1 MIEES
6 AANKYHYQGESKPK
20 KKHRFGWLIALI
32 VILLVIAVPIA
43 SLYIFVYDGSNP
55 REEVTYDVTTSLK
68 QKAVTALNEEREA
81 KEKIALGFNEED
93 LRGLFQSVTANVK
106 SQSGYLRGFDA
117 KIDGNQYLFECY
129 LGNLPLSF
137 KSKVTLVTTLKEE
150 TESYIFKV
158 DSVKLGKIGLGLDT
172 LTKLGVSF
180 DEKEIEE
187 TFSNAGLHV
196 TSNLKEGEII
206 YLKKDAKKDAVALL
220 ASSNIDSL
228 YSSLLN
234 ELVEMDLLTISS
246 NGGLSLSMDLAPIH
260 TNNSYLTLSKN
271 LTLSSDLKGYCDDVV
286 SLLNGE
292 GDFQKE
298 APYDTYLME
307 YLIKGYNKCNDEEK
321 NYVKGKDFNSLGI
334 SAPTLYEGKRYA
346 AEGKDLNALLE
357 EKKGSLLTGGIKIS
371 EDELNLIFQ
380 NTSLLGTSYLVS
392 APFDG
397 IYRSSYVSIDNFY
410 SNAIDDALS
419 FVIGINIGGYEV
431 PSVLNFKKVD
441 GTSLLSLKKDR
452 FYLGDKKISETLSK
466 TLFDLLASSL
476 QSESWIDVDSETQT
490 INIGNITSPILG
502 VTMKASLKGK
512 SIQEDGYL
520 LFEEKIGL

>member
-6 AANKYHYQGESKPK
+6 AASKYHYQGESKPK
-20 KKHRFGWLIALI
+20 KKHHFGWLIALI
-32 VILLVIAVPIA
+32 VILLVIAIPIA
-43 SLYIFVYDGSNP
+43 SLYIFVYDGSDP
-55 REEVTYDVTTSLK
+55 REEISYDVTTSLK
-68 QKAVTALNEEREA
+68 QKAATALSEERET
-81 KEKIALGFNEED
+81 KDKIALGFKEED
-93 LRGLFQSVTANVK
+93 LRGLFQSVTSNLA
-106 SQSGYLRGFDA
+106 SQSDYLRGFDA
-117 KIDGNQYLFECY
+117 KVDGKQYLFECY

-137 KSKVTLVTTLKEE
+137 KSKATLVTTLKEE

-158 DSVKLGKIGLGLDT
+158 DSVKLGKISLGLDL
-172 LTKLGVSF
+172 LTKFGVSF

-187 TFSNAGLHV
+187 TFANAGLHV
-196 TSNLKEGEII
+196 TSNLKDGEII
-206 YLKKDAKKDAVALL
+206 YLKKDAEKDAVTLL

-234 ELVEMDLLTISS
+234 ELVDMNLLTVSS
-246 NGGLSLSMDLAPIH
+246 HEGLSLSMDLAPIH
-260 TNNSYLTLSKN
+260 SNNEYLTPSKD
-271 LTLSSDLKGYCDDVV
+271 LTLSSDLKKYRDNVV
-286 SLLNGE
+286 SLLNSE
-292 GDFQKE
+292 GGFQKE

-307 YLIKGYNKCNDEEK
+307 YLIKGYSKCSDEEK

-334 SAPTLYEGKRYA
+334 ASPLLYEGKRYA

-357 EKKGSLLTGGIKIS
+357 ERKGNLLTGGIKIS

-397 IYRSSYVSIDNFY
+397 VYHSSYVSVDNFY
-410 SNAIDDALS
+410 SNVTDDAIS
-419 FVIGINIGGYEV
+419 FVIGINVGGYEV

-452 FYLGDKKISETLSK
+452 FYLGDKEISESLSK

-476 QSESWIDVDSETQT
+476 SSESWIAVDNENQ
-490 INIGNITSPILG
+490 IIHIGNIASPILG

-512 SIQEDGYL
+512 NIQDDGYL